1 MNILFNLA
9 KKENIS
15 LFFLTFIPI
24 AFIAGSFV
32 ANLFTI
38 FLLILYLSY
47 QNKKD
52 LKNFLN
58 QYRWQIGILFL
69 ISLLNIIFSEVKE
82 YSFSKLIPFYRFFFF
97 SISLIFILK
106 VISNKINKYVN
117 LLFVILIFL
126 IVDSF
131 IQLYF
136 GSDIFGFPFNESYGR
151 VTGPFNDE
159 MIIGNFTFYFGF
171 LTLSLLNYIY
181 KIHWLKN
188 GTLILLI
195 SLTILI
201 SGERTPF
208 ISFFY
213 FSFFIF
219 LFSNKKK
226 FIFFVTLIIFLI
238 SSIIISNSERL
249 TNKYS
254 LASIPQLT
262 DINSKTFRNTLNKEN
277 DIEYEKQ
284 LNSKKKDNSFFNNLS
299 LSLRSN
305 QYIGHYSRAIDITKQ
320 NYLFGSGFKSY
331 RKVCGSYETLKQP
344 NQYNTDTNRRLSCSI
359 HPHNYHLEI
368 LSDTGVSGYI
378 IFLSFILYICYIF
391 FKKKL
396 YKNFSICILFCLII
410 TYIFPFKPSGSFFST
425 NSAFI
430 FWYLIGHFFYL
441 TNQYRET

>member
-24 AFIAGSFV
+24 AFIVGSFV
-32 ANLFTI
+32 ANLFTV
-38 FLLILYLSY
+38 FLIILYFLY
-47 QNKKD
+47 QNKKV
-52 LKNFLN
+52 LKNFLI
-58 QYRWQIGILFL
+58 QYKWQISVLFF
-69 ISLLNIIFSEVKE
+69 ISFLNIIFSEVKE

-97 SISLIFILK
+97 SISIIFILK
-106 VISNKINKYVN
+106 VISNKINQYVN
-117 LLFVILIFL
+117 LLFIILVFL
-126 IVDSF
+126 ILDSF

-136 GSDIFGFPFNESYGR
+136 GKDIFGFSFNEDYGR

-159 MIIGNFTFYFGF
+159 MIIGNFVFYFGF
-171 LTLSLLNYIY
+171 LTLSLLNYTY
-181 KIHWLKN
+181 KIHWFKN
-188 GTLILLI
+188 GILILLI

-219 LFSNKKK
+219 LFSNKK
-226 FIFFVTLIIFLI
+226 ILFFFTTLILLLL
-238 SSIIISNSERL
+238 SSIIINNSERL

-254 LASIPQLT
+254 IASIPKLT
-262 DINSKTFRNTLNKEN
+262 DIDSKTFRNNSTKEN
-277 DIEYEKQ
+277 DVEYEKQ
-284 LNSKKKDNSFFNNLS
+284 LNSKKKHNSFFYNLS
-299 LSLRSN
+299 LSLSSN
-305 QYIGHYSRAIDITKQ
+305 HYIGHYSRAIDITKQ

-344 NQYNTDTNRRLSCSI
+344 NQYNTDENRRLSCSI

-396 YKNFSICILFCLII
+396 YEDFSICILFCLII
-410 TYIFPFKPSGSFFST
+410 TYIFPLKPSGSFFST

-441 TNQYRET
+441 ANVYRET